1 MVQWGEAVR
10 MSEKTRTWRG
20 KQFNDSDGAVKT
32 RRGLSALLAL
42 LLLVL
47 LSTSAFPVMADSAN
61 VAMITGTNISYTSL
75 QDAFDAAASV
85 TVGSGSSAVTTN
97 YASLHEALSA
107 AAIAGETDITITLL
121 KNISGEAREQKE
133 QIIL

>member
-32 RRGLSALLAL
+32 RWGLSALLAL

-61 VAMITGTNISYTSL
+61 VAMITAETNTFYENL
-75 QDAFDAAASV
+75 QEAFGAAAS
-85 TVGSGSSAVTTN
+85 
-97 YASLHEALSA
+97 
-107 AAIAGETDITITLL
+107 
-121 KNISGEAREQKE
+121 
-133 QIIL
+133 